1 MATAAMPTVAS
12 SALTPPSSS
21 HGVVHGSNK
30 LSTNG
35 YHDTWDDFSGGD
47 DENPMALKKTP
58 TTNSNHA
65 SINSQTRS
73 PLISQNG
80 NSNPYSSH
88 APISR
93 KISRE
98 IGLGV
103 DSTYGS
109 DMPGSTAYR
118 SYGGGTRAVSPSE
131 SIGEISGSHR
141 NGKRANGD
149 YGSSSD
155 GSSGTDEA
163 SKWIHRDK
171 LARIES
177 EELQAA
183 GIILPTSRNR
193 SRSRSRPRV
202 HANGSRTRSESTNGA
217 TRSRK
222 NSTLVGGREAY
233 GETKAQ
239 QIEVPSWDLRLP
251 EEIADEMESNYWTS
265 TPVSKNGSK
274 IPVAKVSPAPIPVD
288 YIERESPAAR
298 KRESSPADELES
310 IKMPRTRARSS
321 SASTKL
327 EPGASSAVTPGQKQT
342 KRAATDTSPKKPAGA
357 RKTSGPT
364 KATGANGRPKTRGGT
379 RKDSSS
385 SSTATRPTTRSG
397 DRELA
402 PSSPMNKQP
411 EGDPPW
417 MVSAYKPD
425 PRLPP
430 DQQLLPTVAKRLQQE
445 KWERE
450 GKFGSVYDR
459 EFRPLSD
466 DGLLSPPDRNSQ
478 LLQPPP
484 NDEANE
490 KPTDETQAPDW
501 PLKTE
506 ALKSPSIRQNSL
518 RQQRTG
524 SYSTIPKV
532 QEPPISPIP
541 GSRGNPAPGLP
552 SPLQQTPAAPTQEKE
567 DKKKKKNGCMC
578 CIVM

>member
-1 MATAAMPTVAS
+1 MAAAAMSTVAS
-12 SALTPPSSS
+12 TALTPPSSS
-21 HGVVHGSNK
+21 HGITNGSNK
-30 LSTNG
+30 LSNG

-73 PLISQNG
+73 TLISQNG

-98 IGLGV
+98 VGLSV

-109 DMPGSTAYR
+109 DMPGATAYR
-118 SYGGGTRAVSPSE
+118 SYGGGNGAVSPSE
-131 SIGEISGSHR
+131 SIGEVSGGHR
-141 NGKRANGD
+141 NGKRANAD

-155 GSSGTDEA
+155 GSAGTDEA

-183 GIILPTSRNR
+183 GIILPAASRNR

-222 NSTLVGGREAY
+222 NSNLAGGRDAY

-251 EEIADEMESNYWTS
+251 EEVADEMESNYWTS
-265 TPVSKNGSK
+265 TPVSKGASK

-298 KRESSPADELES
+298 KRENSPADEMES

-327 EPGASSAVTPGQKQT
+327 EPAASPAVTPGQKQT
-342 KRAATDTSPKKPAGA
+342 KRAATDTSPKKPAA
-357 RKTSGPT
+357 RKTL
-364 KATGANGRPKTRGGT
+364 GACE
-379 RKDSSS
+379 
-385 SSTATRPTTRSG
+385 G
-397 DRELA
+397 DRSERQTK
-402 PSSPMNKQP
+402 N
-411 EGDPPW
+411 
-417 MVSAYKPD
+417 
-425 PRLPP
+425 PR
-430 DQQLLPTVAKRLQQE
+430 RL
-445 KWERE
+445 
-450 GKFGSVYDR
+450 
-459 EFRPLSD
+459 
-466 DGLLSPPDRNSQ
+466 SQ
-478 LLQPPP
+478 GF
-484 NDEANE
+484 
-490 KPTDETQAPDW
+490 
-501 PLKTE
+501 
-506 ALKSPSIRQNSL
+506 I
-518 RQQRTG
+518 
-524 SYSTIPKV
+524 
-532 QEPPISPIP
+532 
-541 GSRGNPAPGLP
+541 
-552 SPLQQTPAAPTQEKE
+552 
-567 DKKKKKNGCMC
+567 
-578 CIVM
+578 